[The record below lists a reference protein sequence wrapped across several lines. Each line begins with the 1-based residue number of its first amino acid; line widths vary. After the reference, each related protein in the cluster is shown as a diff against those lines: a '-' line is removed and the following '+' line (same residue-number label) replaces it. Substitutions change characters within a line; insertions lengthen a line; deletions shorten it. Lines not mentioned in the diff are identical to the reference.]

1 METIWIKTDALEQNT
16 GQVPGLPAN
25 PRQWTQTDIDRIA
38 RSLEETP
45 ELFEA
50 RPIVVFPFDGKY
62 VILGGNLR
70 YAGSRQNGYD
80 TVPCVAL
87 PEDTPVDK
95 LKEIVLKDNSSFGSW
110 DYASLREDWDDLDL
124 EDLGIDL
131 STDTPDDYTSRNT
144 EVDASGFSDDMVLK
158 LKYDKTSAAVVKKA
172 LGEDRRETLL
182 KALGYED

>member
-1 METIWIKTDALEQNT
+1 METIWIKIDALEQNT

-50 RPIVVFPFDGKY
+50 RPIVVYPHDGAY

-70 YAGSRQNGYD
+70 YEGSRALGLAV
-80 TVPCVAL
+80 VPCVVV
-87 PEDTPVDK
+87 PEETPVEK

-110 DYASLREDWDDLDL
+110 DYASLREEWDDLDL
-124 EDLGIDL
+124 EDLGIEL
-131 STDTPDDYTSRNT
+131 APPEDYTHRNG

-158 LKYDKTSAAVVKKA
+158 LKYDKASAAFVKKA

>member
-1 METIWIKTDALEQNT
+1 METVRISLSDLEQNT

-25 PRQWTQTDIDRIA
+25 PRQWTQTEIDRIA

-45 ELFEA
+45 ELFEV
-50 RPIVVFPFDGKY
+50 RPIIVYPFGGKY

-70 YAGSRQNGYD
+70 YDGSLANGYAD
-80 TVPCVAL
+80 APCVVV
-87 PEDTPVDK
+87 PEDTPAAK

-110 DYASLREDWDDLDL
+110 DYASLREEWDDLDL

-131 STDTPDDYTSRNT
+131 TPPADYTSRNS
-144 EVDASGFSDDMVLK
+144 EVNVSGFSDDMVLK
-158 LKYDKTSAAVVKKA
+158 LKYDKATAAFVKKE

-182 KALGYED
+182 NALGYED